1 MTSEKNVSDYL
12 KDVVSSIDKKDIDEL
27 TFARRK
33 FFDIKPSDPSYFI
46 NSEDRYE
53 NTKNLTQIASLFWIE
68 DNVTEKIED
77 LKILPCPEITEWHQQ
92 LKNLLPHRTKLLELF
107 EKNKKEFAVI
117 VFFKDYLT
125 KSSSEAVR
133 LKREMLKKAQHN
145 KILAKKF
152 NTILKK
158 VNKIAPDCISVHGQ
172 DLRIPTSGFK
182 LFSKGDSPKSEESS
196 GWNGWVIF
204 VVVYILIRLISRLAS

>member
-12 KDVVSSIDKKDIDEL
+12 KEVVSSIDKKDVDEL
-27 TFARRK
+27 TYARRK
-33 FFDIKPSDPSYFI
+33 FLDIKPSDPSYFI

-53 NTKNLTQIASLFWIE
+53 SSKNLTQIVSLFWIE
-68 DNVTEKIED
+68 DNVIEKIEN

-92 LKNLLPHRTKLLELF
+92 LKSLSPHRTKLLELF
-107 EKNKKEFAVI
+107 EKHQKEPTIV

-145 KILAKKF
+145 KALAKKF
-152 NTILKK
+152 NSLLKK
-158 VNKIAPDCISVHGQ
+158 VNKIAPDSLAVHDQ
-172 DLRIPTSGFK
+172 DLRIPTGGFK
-182 LFSKGDSPKSEESS
+182 LFSKSDAPKTEESS
-196 GWNGWVIF
+196 GWNGWLIF
-204 VVVYILIRLISRLAS
+204 LVVYILFRIISRLAS